1 MGDSMKLASV
11 VPVLLFYNKAYNK
24 CCTFFNWLIFDCTWS
39 SLTACGLPL
48 LGVLLIAVASF
59 MVEHGLHGLGSCS
72 SRGLELRLSSCG
84 CMGLVAP
91 EHVKSS
97 WTRDQIRVPCFGRQI
112 LNHWITR
119 EVHMFFLNMNREHGL
134 VHFITHQA
142 THLEI
147 LPFLHICYILQ

>member
-1 MGDSMKLASV
+1 MHG
-11 VPVLLFYNKAYNK
+11 
-24 CCTFFNWLIFDCTWS
+24 
-39 SLTACGLPL
+39 
-48 LGVLLIAVASF
+48 LLIAVASF
-59 MVEHGLHGLGSCS
+59 TVEHGLHGLGSCS
-72 SRGLELRLSSCG
+72 SRGLEFRLSSCG
-84 CMGLVAP
+84 FMGLVAP

-97 WTRDQIRVPCFGRQI
+97 WTRDQIHVPCFGRQV